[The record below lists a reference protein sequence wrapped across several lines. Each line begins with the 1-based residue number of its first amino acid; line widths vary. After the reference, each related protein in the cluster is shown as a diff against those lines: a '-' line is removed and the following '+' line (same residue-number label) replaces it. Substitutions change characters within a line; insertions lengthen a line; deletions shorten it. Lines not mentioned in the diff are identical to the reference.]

1 METGETDKGLETKGE
16 PFGLLLRWDGFEVQW
31 AWMSKIND
39 FVNYSFGSREV
50 NQPSMLPEVIRA
62 LKSRY
67 GTLETVLYARRF
79 SPVTMLPAIVL
90 EGSDES
96 ASMWFNFH
104 NAVALESSSS
114 DKKSLLRKQH
124 LESVEGEPVF
134 LEKTDENWEFAVINS
149 FPQARGIVNRAADM
163 KLAVADSRQNAG
175 KWVIRVDVG
184 KRGADFVAASEGKAV
199 WSGYSE
205 EGNVE
210 GMLYDIVNVMHRDG
224 KGPED
229 LIIRIAG
236 AGAVELKSSLSRFFK
251 DIHIFGDSDFEG
263 LKSLSV

>member
-1 METGETDKGLETKGE
+1 METGGTDQVLETKVA

-31 AWMSKIND
+31 AWMSKINNS
-39 FVNYSFGSREV
+39 VNYSFGSREV

-62 LKSRY
+62 LKSRSAI
-67 GTLETVLYARRF
+67 LETVLYTRRF

-104 NAVALESSSS
+104 NSIAVESSSS
-114 DKKSLLRKQH
+114 GKKLMLRQQH

-134 LEKTDENWEFAVINS
+134 IEKTDENWEFAVINS
-149 FPQARGIVNRAADM
+149 FPQARGIVNRASDM
-163 KLAVADSRQNAG
+163 KLAVADSRQNLG

-184 KRGADFVAASEGKAV
+184 KRGADFVAASQGKAV

-229 LIIRIAG
+229 LIIRISG
-236 AGAVELKSSLSRFFK
+236 AGAMELKSSLSRFFK
-251 DIHIFGDSDFEG
+251 DIHLLGDSDFEG
-263 LKSLSV
+263 LKSLAV

>member
-1 METGETDKGLETKGE
+1 
-16 PFGLLLRWDGFEVQW
+16 
-31 AWMSKIND
+31 MSKIDNL
-39 FVNYSFGSREV
+39 VNYSFGARAV

-62 LKSRY
+62 LKSRS
-67 GTLETVLYARRF
+67 GSLETVLYSHRF

-104 NAVALESSSS
+104 NSVALDSSSS
-114 DKKSLLRKQH
+114 GKKSLLRKQH
-124 LESVEGEPVF
+124 LESVQGEPVF
-134 LEKTDENWEFAVINS
+134 IEQTDEYWEFAVINS
-149 FPQARGIVNRAADM
+149 FPQAQGIVNRAAEM
-163 KLAVADSRQNAG
+163 KLAVADSRQNLG

-210 GMLYDIVNVMHRDG
+210 GVLYDIVNVMHRDG

-229 LIIRIAG
+229 LIVKILG
-236 AGAVELKSSLSRFFK
+236 AGATELKSSLARFFK
-251 DIHIFGDSDFEG
+251 DIHLLGDTDFEG
-263 LKSLSV
+263 LKSLAL